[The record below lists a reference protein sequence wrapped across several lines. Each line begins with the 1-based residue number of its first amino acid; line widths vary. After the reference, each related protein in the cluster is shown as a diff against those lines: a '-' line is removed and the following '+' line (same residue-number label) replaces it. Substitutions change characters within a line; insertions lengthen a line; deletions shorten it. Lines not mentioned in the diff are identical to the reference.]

1 MYCPR
6 CGSQNTETTKFC
18 RQCGLPLQQ
27 VTGYVATGGTGALTQ
42 PPAQP
47 APPPQFAET
56 AEMMALK
63 HKRTLTILSVCILPI
78 IFAIIADNVLKL
90 DDLAGIPFLLV
101 PLGIVWASFRYKTQL
116 RRLQEEQLQQYY
128 AQQYQQPMQQAS
140 APQPLFQSQSAQP
153 QLDAPRTNP
162 LADLSHGSIVED
174 ETRKLPEHRR

>member
-42 PPAQP
+42 PSPNP

-116 RRLQEEQLQQYY
+116 RRLQEEQLRQSY
-128 AQQYQQPMQQAS
+128 AQRQPQQTSAGQPYFQPQTYQQP
-140 APQPLFQSQSAQP
+140 APQLN
-153 QLDAPRTNP
+153 APMTNP
-162 LADLSHGSIVED
+162 LGAPSQGSIIED
-174 ETRKLPEHRR
+174 ETRKLPEHR